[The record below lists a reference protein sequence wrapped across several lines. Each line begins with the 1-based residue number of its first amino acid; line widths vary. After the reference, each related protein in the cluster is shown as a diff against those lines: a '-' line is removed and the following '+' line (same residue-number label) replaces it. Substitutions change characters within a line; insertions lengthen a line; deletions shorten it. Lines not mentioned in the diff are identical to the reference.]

1 MIAEEYILGLK
12 EFTITEVNL
21 TKQYAG
27 EEAYQR
33 AKPYYEEMYNYVSQ
47 NPTEFIPF
55 DKSNVTFYEF
65 EFADAVEEIKHKLI
79 ELCDLNNIPR
89 EVVFIYRYKIKEGF
103 WDSIIHKKVA
113 DLIRYIFDLENGEDF
128 QTLRQFKAFDR
139 NQEIDKWIK
148 SKNGK
153 NFLFEFQVSEGLR
166 KELLVKKRLYLF
178 DDKFVYV
185 QMQYLSRMFWVHNI
199 VIEASEKWKK
209 DKTLWKN
216 IDHLKR
222 RIENREILDESRLE
236 INFMRL
242 MERNGLKGKF
252 IHDEAIDWNIK
263 YRPDFWF
270 VTANLI
276 VEYDEKAHGIQIEL
290 DLIRENI
297 IKKYLPNVHFI
308 RVKEGNEQNGLNE
321 ILEFL
326 EKFERE

>member
-1 MIAEEYILGLK
+1 MITEEYILGLK
-12 EFTITEVNL
+12 EFTLAEVNL

-27 EEAYQR
+27 EEAYQN
-33 AKPYYEEMYNYVSQ
+33 AKPYYEGMYSYVSK
-47 NPTEFIPF
+47 NPSEFIPF
-55 DKSNVTFYEF
+55 EESNLTFYEF
-65 EFADAVEEIKHKLI
+65 EFADAVEEIKTKLI

-89 EVVFIYRYKIKEGF
+89 EVIFIYRYKIREDF

-139 NQEIDKWIK
+139 HQEIDKWIK
-148 SKNGK
+148 SKSGK
-153 NFLFEFQVSEGLR
+153 NFLFEFQVTEGLR
-166 KELLVKKRLYLF
+166 KELLIKKRLYLF

-199 VIEASEKWKK
+199 VIEAFEKWKQ
-209 DKTLWKN
+209 DKTLWKK
-216 IDHLKR
+216 IDHIKR
-222 RIENREILDESRLE
+222 KIENREILDESRLE
-236 INFMRL
+236 IKFLRL
-242 MERNGLKGKF
+242 MESNGLKRKF

-276 VEYDEKAHGIQIEL
+276 VEYDEKAHENQTES
-290 DLIRENI
+290 DLKRESIIR
-297 IKKYLPNVHFI
+297 KYLPNVHFI
-308 RVKEGNEQNGLNE
+308 RIKEGNEQKGLKE

-326 EKFERE
+326 EKFEKE